1 MNSKLFLG
9 IILIFALISS
19 MLFTVVEGAC
29 NYEDGGG
36 ISGSDGGSDNP
47 LAVGT
52 KGAPVTGRT
61 DDACNEGTLIENES
75 KLKEAQEKLGEL
87 KKIAESV
94 GINIKTNLQEIKKNA
109 LANSQMRGA
118 VGNDDDM
125 DEDQQAAEAKQDA
138 EICKKYPQSCG
149 GDDEQPKQS
158 VSSSSYM
165 DALRG

>member
-1 MNSKLFLG
+1 
-9 IILIFALISS
+9 
-19 MLFTVVEGAC
+19 
-29 NYEDGGG
+29 
-36 ISGSDGGSDNP
+36 
-47 LAVGT
+47 
-52 KGAPVTGRT
+52 
-61 DDACNEGTLIENES
+61 
-75 KLKEAQEKLGEL
+75 
-87 KKIAESV
+87 
-94 GINIKTNLQEIKKNA
+94 
-109 LANSQMRGA
+109 MRGA